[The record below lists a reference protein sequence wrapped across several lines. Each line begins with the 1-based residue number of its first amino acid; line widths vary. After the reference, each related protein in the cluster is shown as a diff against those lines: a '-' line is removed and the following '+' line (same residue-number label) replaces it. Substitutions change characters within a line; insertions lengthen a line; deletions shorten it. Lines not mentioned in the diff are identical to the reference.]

1 MGICRFHGNAFTA
14 TIITFDIRDKGK
26 SRQQLT
32 ELYEDEEE
40 EKDGDEKK
48 GRKKRHPSQER
59 DTLESN
65 ARRALKSS
73 NLERHERRSP

>member
-1 MGICRFHGNAFTA
+1 MSSSRKCFH
-14 TIITFDIRDKGK
+14 IFDIRDKGK

-40 EKDGDEKK
+40 RDGDEKK

-65 ARRALKSS
+65 AKRALRSS

>member
-1 MGICRFHGNAFTA
+1 MGICRLHGKAFTA
-14 TIITFDIRDKGK
+14 TTIIFDIRDKGK

-40 EKDGDEKK
+40 RDGDEKK